1 MPFMWAPGSY
11 ELVRPR
17 LTGDMHDL
25 LYMHMFIYY
34 IYIYLSLY
42 IFHVLYLFS
51 IYIYIYIYIY
61 THTTLRHDSTTVQIN
76 FLKLVLK
83 DRFRPHPCNPMHDS
97 MHASIPDMPL
107 AALRP
112 GDHGRALE

>member
-17 LTGDMHDL
+17 LTDDMHDL

-42 IFHVLYLFS
+42 IFHVLFIFS
-51 IYIYIYIYIY
+51 IYIY